1 MSNPTALTTQIDGNV
16 GFVFQ
21 LELHG
26 QPVKG
31 VTEVSGLAMENTPVE
46 QKVIDGKGL
55 PFQQKIPGRG
65 VSPGEV
71 TVKLATVPGN
81 PIEKAFFTAVRTQ
94 KPPRVGDAAIT
105 LYDTQDKPVLRWAL
119 GDAWVKDLAWGNLST
134 AEAAAMTLDVTIQY
148 NSIKLT

>member
-1 MSNPTALTTQIDGNV
+1 MSNPNALTTQIDGSV

-31 VTEVSGLAMENTPVE
+31 VTEVSGLAMENTPVD
-46 QKVIDGKGL
+46 QKVIDAKGQ

-65 VSPGEV
+65 VSPGTV
-71 TVKLATVPGN
+71 SVKLATVPGN
-81 PIEKAFFTAVRTQ
+81 NIEKDFFAAVKTH
-94 KPPRVGDAAIT
+94 KPPKVGDAAIT
-105 LYDTQDKPVLRWAL
+105 LYDTADKPVLRWAL

-134 AEAAAMTLDVTIQY
+134 SEAQAMTLDVTIQY
-148 NSIKLT
+148 NTIKLT